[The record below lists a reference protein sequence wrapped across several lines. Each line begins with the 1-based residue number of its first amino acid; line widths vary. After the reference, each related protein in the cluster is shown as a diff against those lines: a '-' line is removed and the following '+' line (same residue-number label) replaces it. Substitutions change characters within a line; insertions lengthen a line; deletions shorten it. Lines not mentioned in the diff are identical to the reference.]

1 MVNSGFLVLWR
12 QTYIPRQHTEAAE
25 AGRKRQQQRL
35 RDTAA
40 VTAGKIFIQQHNC
53 EAGCIH

>member
-12 QTYIPRQHTEAAE
+12 PRQHTEAAE

>member
-12 QTYIPRQHTEAAE
+12 QTYIPASTPS
-25 AGRKRQQQRL
+25 RKRQQQRL

>member
-12 QTYIPRQHTEAAE
+12 HPRQHTETAE